1 MFKAGLILE
10 GGGMKGMYTCGVL
23 EFFLEKKIEFSTCYG
38 VSAGSCHL
46 CSYLS
51 KQPKRAVHVALD
63 YLNDKRYCSLH
74 SLITTGDLFGAKM
87 CYDEIPNRLN
97 PYDYDAGAKYPG
109 KAYAVV
115 TNIKTGK
122 AEYLPMKDMRKDI
135 VAVRASSSL
144 PLVSRSVKIGNEFYL
159 DGGMADSIPIR
170 RSIEDGN
177 RLNVVVLTKEVGY
190 RREPASQMGLM
201 KIKYY
206 KYPELIKDM
215 QNRYIQYNETLDFIE
230 MEKKADRAFVLR
242 PQHKSG
248 IARIEKNQEKLKAL
262 YHEGYDD
269 AQKNYEQLI
278 AFLNQK

>member
-115 TNIKTGK
+115 TNIRTGK

-262 YHEGYDD
+262 YHEGYND
-269 AQKNYEQLI
+269 AKENYEQMI